1 MNKHIEK
8 AIQLRNATPMVNN
21 CSQTILRVYAE
32 ELGLDENLAAGIA
45 GNFGGGMKCGSTCG
59 AITAGLMILGAK
71 GIESPFAVNEFRR
84 RIAEKHDGMTDCAEL
99 LKANAQKGGA
109 KKPHCDN
116 MIFEAIELIAE
127 QIANIRR
134 IKSKVILERKVKNR
148 ENESNE
154 VYEIW

>member
-32 ELGLDENLAAGIA
+32 ELGFDENLAAGIA

-59 AITAGLMILGAK
+59 AITAGFMILGAK

-99 LKANAQKGGA
+99 LRANAQKGGA

-116 MIFEAIELIAE
+116 MIFEAIELIDELTKEAE
-127 QIANIRR
+127 
-134 IKSKVILERKVKNR
+134 
-148 ENESNE
+148 
-154 VYEIW
+154 